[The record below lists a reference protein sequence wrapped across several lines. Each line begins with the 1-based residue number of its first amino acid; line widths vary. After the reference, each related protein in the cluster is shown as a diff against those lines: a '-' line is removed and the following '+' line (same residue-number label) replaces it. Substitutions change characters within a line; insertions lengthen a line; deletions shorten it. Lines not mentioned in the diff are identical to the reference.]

1 MSIQDY
7 YSSSP
12 FRQHVGTNYAP
23 SEREL
28 VQIDSFLQSPKR
40 RLADVSA
47 EIESVQRVLDE
58 LQTRKT
64 ALSKVIHA
72 HEALKNPIRRLPREV
87 LQEIFLHCLPTDHL
101 PTLDNASAPLVLTRV
116 CRAWRTL
123 VQTTPALWSA
133 VHIAIPGGS
142 EEHHAFQQGR
152 IEQCQARG
160 PHAPFCAAIL
170 AHAFHI
176 HTLSLAVPDR
186 FLKIF
191 TETPRPNADDPAWP
205 LLHKVTL
212 DRGMNGEYGH
222 PIVSTT
228 QLQLWKAPN
237 LKYISWNALEG
248 IEVTGDDQAQGAEEF
263 DKAPW
268 CEFSARETRSILHA
282 TPMLR
287 TLKIT
292 IARHDELVRLG
303 PGPHLASGMPKM
315 LALQH
320 LRKLNLT
327 DTYIDPSTNPTVFM
341 EDLQLPALEDLAYN
355 LRNANLNNLDSPER
369 FPPPGNPFLLRFLR
383 AQRQPILIKKL
394 RISATAASRKGF
406 MECLRRMPL
415 LEQLWVTS
423 GTLPPRHDVDF
434 EEEEKLNWY
443 IRPDDDLLQAFT
455 VETEAGSGE
464 VLCPKL
470 HSIRLD
476 RSECSLEAVKTLV
489 EHRNNLSGSIAMT
502 PPYVPIR
509 RLRLNLSSVP
519 RPVFVPCQ
527 AKRLATCALEEELRE
542 LGIDITVEMKDQR
555 GYHSAELWRNHLM
568 RMQRYD
574 PKEGLPHPNSRSLA
588 FTTGSGG
595 GSAGLRAG
603 EPAEEGGDGA
613 QKASVDFHNAL
624 ELPPFG
630 FA

>member
-1 MSIQDY
+1 MTHSDALNLPQ
-7 YSSSP
+7 SA
-12 FRQHVGTNYAP
+12 HVGTNYVP

-40 RLADVSA
+40 RLAEVSA
-47 EIESVQRVLDE
+47 EIESVQRVLNE

-64 ALSKVIHA
+64 ALSEVIHA

-87 LQEIFLHCLPTDHL
+87 LQEIFIHCLPTDHL
-101 PTLDNASAPLVLTRV
+101 PTLDNAEAPLVLTRV
-116 CRAWRTL
+116 CRAWNTL
-123 VQTTPALWSA
+123 VQETPALWSA
-133 VHIAIPGGS
+133 LHIVVPGGS
-142 EEHHAFQQGR
+142 EEHHAFQQAKLEGHT
-152 IEQCQARG
+152 A
-160 PHAPFCAAIL
+160 FCAAIL

-176 HTLSLAVPDR
+176 HTLTLAVPDR

-191 TETPRPNADDPAWP
+191 TETPHPNAGGPAWP
-205 LLHKVTL
+205 LLHKVIL

-237 LKYISWNALEG
+237 LKYISWNAVWDDFPSLETNWGQLEG

-263 DKAPW
+263 DKAP
-268 CEFSARETRSILHA
+268 
-282 TPMLR
+282 
-287 TLKIT
+287 
-292 IARHDELVRLG
+292 ARHDELVRLG
-303 PGPHLASGMPKM
+303 PGPLLASGMPKT

-320 LRKLNLT
+320 LRRLDLT

-341 EDLQLPALEDLAYN
+341 EDLQLPALEDLAYD

-394 RISATAASRKGF
+394 RVSATAASRKGF
-406 MECLRRMPL
+406 IECLRRMPL

-423 GTLPPRHDVDF
+423 GTLPHRHDVDF

-476 RSECSLEAVKTLV
+476 RSECSLEAVKSLV
-489 EHRNNLSGSIAMT
+489 EYRNNCSGLTAVPS
-502 PPYVPIR
+502 PCVPIR
-509 RLRLNLSSVP
+509 RLFLNLSSVP
-519 RPVFVPCQ
+519 RPVFVPRQ
-527 AKRLATCALEEELRE
+527 AKRLATCALEEDLRE
-542 LGIDITVEMKDQR
+542 LGIDITVEMKGQT
-555 GYHSAELWRNHLM
+555 GYHSMSFWRNQM
-568 RMQRYD
+568 RQPHRYD
-574 PKEGLPHPNSRSLA
+574 PKEGLPHPNSRCVKELE
-588 FTTGSGG
+588 
-595 GSAGLRAG
+595 R
-603 EPAEEGGDGA
+603 DGPW
-613 QKASVDFHNAL
+613 L
-624 ELPPFG
+624 
-630 FA
+630 